1 MPSVGTWIWQSV
13 VLVSAVVMPLMCLLG
28 WFRARRPAL
37 LARVMT
43 LAGEALIALASGP
56 IMDRTVQARAAAWIL
71 RSGQF
76 VSVDLGIVMWLPAL
90 LGLMAATVTII
101 VVRRPGASRAAA

>member
-13 VLVSAVVMPLMCLLG
+13 VLVSVVVMPLMCLLG

-37 LARVMT
+37 LARVAT

-56 IMDRTVQARAAAWIL
+56 IVDRLVQARAAVWTL
-71 RSGQF
+71 RNGQF

-90 LGLMAATVTII
+90 LGFMAATVAII
-101 VVRRPGASRAAA
+101 VVRRPASRAAA